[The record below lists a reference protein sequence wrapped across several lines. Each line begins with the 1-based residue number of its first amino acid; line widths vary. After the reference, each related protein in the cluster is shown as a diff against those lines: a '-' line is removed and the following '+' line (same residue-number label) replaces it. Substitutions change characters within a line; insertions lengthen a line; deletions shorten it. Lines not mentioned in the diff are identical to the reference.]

1 MGACPSS
8 VAWCQC
14 VIRHAAIT
22 EIRRIRHGL
31 REVPLSC
38 LDEDRLRNRLL
49 DAPSEAAARAF
60 ADSDGRLLL
69 RSLPQ
74 AEQTVLRLLY
84 LTGMSQQETAG
95 RLGWPQQRVS
105 RVHRH
110 ALATLR
116 QSLE

>member
-1 MGACPSS
+1 MGACESS
-8 VAWCQC
+8 VAWCHS

-22 EIRRIRHGL
+22 EIRRMRHRL

-38 LDEDRLRNRLL
+38 LDADRLRDQR

-60 ADSDGRLLL
+60 ADSDVRLLL

-95 RLGWPQQRVS
+95 RLGWPQQQVS
-105 RVHRH
+105 LVHRH

-116 QSLE
+116 RSLE